1 MENNNEN
8 GLIIFDKPKGLTSQ
22 EAITFIKKVFRLNKA
37 GHLGTLDPFATGV
50 LVVLTN
56 KFTKLAPYFPVDNK
70 IYEAKALFG
79 KVTREKDI
87 TGEEILFEEAFNSE
101 EKKVYDI
108 PSEEEIKENLKNL
121 NQAEIMSVLPK
132 FIGNI
137 KQYVPSFSAIKRD
150 GVKFYVL
157 ARENKEVPIVLKDVT
172 INNIEFLEFDKDKLE
187 LTIRVTCSGG
197 TYIRALVEDIGKT
210 LGVPAL
216 TSELRRLESNGFSI
230 DDSVDFDT
238 LAKVG
243 NNLIDIKDYLIPLK
257 SGLIGFSEIE
267 ITKKDKENFKRGK
280 EFEVTYCKDNGKIL
294 VYHDEELIGIGSS
307 NNHILHP
314 RKVFI

>member
-70 IYEAKALFG
+70 VYEATILFG

-87 TGEEILFEEAFNSE
+87 TGEEIPFDEAFNSE
-101 EKKVYDI
+101 EKNFYNI
-108 PSEEEIKENLKNL
+108 PTKKEIKDNLENLS
-121 NQAEIMSVLPK
+121 QADIMSVLPK
-132 FIGNI
+132 FIGKV

-150 GVKFYVL
+150 GVKFYEL
-157 ARENKEVPIVLKDVT
+157 ARENKEVPIVSREVNID
-172 INNIEFLEFDKDKLE
+172 NIEFLDFDKDKFE
-187 LTIRVTCSGG
+187 LRIKVTCSGG
-197 TYIRALVEDIGKT
+197 TYIRALAEDIGKT

-216 TSELRRLESNGFSI
+216 TSELRRIESNGFNI
-230 DDSVDFDT
+230 KDSVDFDT

-243 NNLIDIKDYLIPLK
+243 NNLGDIKNYLVPLTN
-257 SGLIGFSEIE
+257 GLKDFTEIE
-267 ITKKDKENFKRGK
+267 ITKKDKEKFKIGK
-280 EFEVTYCKDNGKIL
+280 EFEVTYCKDSDKVL
-294 VYHDEELIGIGSS
+294 VYFEEELIGIGSAK
-307 NNHILHP
+307 NLILHP